1 MISHLVVYRR
11 DTAGGRHVDT
21 LRPTPSGEV
30 PMTPFEA
37 RRLAA
42 ELNAAADAVDPP
54 PPNAAARTKA
64 PMGWNWQHAL
74 VVDLRE
80 QEVCDAMIENYV
92 LGLSHR
98 ANGDNLNARGL
109 LTKYGK
115 QWRVENVAA
124 ALRTM
129 RERGALHPAEGRPTT
144 GHHHH
149 PPLRPQHHHQQ
160 LSLTAGA

>member
-11 DTAGGRHVDT
+11 DTAAAGGRHVDT

-54 PPNAAARTKA
+54 PSNATTKA
-64 PMGWNWQHAL
+64 PMGWNWRKAL

-98 ANGDNLNARGL
+98 DNGDNLNARGL

-115 QWRVENVAA
+115 RWRVENVAA

-129 RERGALHPAEGRPTT
+129 RERGALHPAEGRPV
-144 GHHHH
+144 GGYVAV
-149 PPLRPQHHHQQ
+149 RPEQ